1 MAQPLPRVVTH
12 PDGQNEYLAYLTRPE
27 MQHLR
32 ANPAAPHDERLPD
45 TGPLNTFRGVPLFYA
60 PGEAE
65 GTGFGGDEGGYSG
78 YGGGGH
84 DGADTPGFGSLSPG
98 EIAENAG
105 VDAWG
110 GFGGAD
116 PARSEGGGEPSAVV
130 PANTSGGGPK
140 QGDDNGGGDNGGGDT
155 GPTEAELRAQRI
167 ADAMNAINALFGG
180 TAAQKQRLIDASY
193 DLSASGIADAYA
205 KAKRQLDFQ
214 MLRQG
219 LTTGQVD
226 IDLAADLSKV
236 RSDSLADA
244 MRHAQAV
251 AEKWAT
257 NRSAKK
263 AGLINAA
270 LSGNLMPGQVG
281 GLAGTLSAGV
291 PTAWS
296 GIADIGWNIP
306 TGFAP
311 SGMGM
316 FRPTWGS
323 HDTGAYFGST
333 S

>member
-1 MAQPLPRVVTH
+1 MP
-12 PDGQNEYLAYLTRPE
+12 
-27 MQHLR
+27 
-32 ANPAAPHDERLPD
+32 AN
-45 TGPLNTFRGVPLFYA
+45 
-60 PGEAE
+60 
-65 GTGFGGDEGGYSG
+65 S
-78 YGGGGH
+78 GGGG
-84 DGADTPGFGSLSPG
+84 PQQ
-98 EIAENAG
+98 
-105 VDAWG
+105 G
-110 GFGGAD
+110 G
-116 PARSEGGGEPSAVV
+116 
-130 PANTSGGGPK
+130 
-140 QGDDNGGGDNGGGDT
+140 DNGGGDIGGGDT